1 MQWGLLGETKE
12 CDLFN
17 TMLRTAA
24 KKGDLIRMASGY
36 LNPDQALFEGLA
48 GEAVSEPAVEMICS
62 APTANSFY
70 GARGVKGY
78 VPSMYRCF

>member
-1 MQWGLLGETKE
+1 
-12 CDLFN
+12 
-17 TMLRTAA
+17 MLRTAA

-36 LNPDQALFEGLA
+36 LNPDQKFFSGLA
-48 GEAVSEPAVEMICS
+48 EEAVLEPAVEMICS